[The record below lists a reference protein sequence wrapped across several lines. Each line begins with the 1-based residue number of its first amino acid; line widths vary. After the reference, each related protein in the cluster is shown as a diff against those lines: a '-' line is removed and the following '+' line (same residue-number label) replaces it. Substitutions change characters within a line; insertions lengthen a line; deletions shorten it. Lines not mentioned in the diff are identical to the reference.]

1 MTTSTEPPGEPQL
14 SLGQVD
20 GAAHDHVRDRLI
32 VAQWVFERHL
42 AWIAA
47 AEVKVGVIVA
57 IQTAM
62 LGGLAAAFSVSD
74 LAARTAWAYL
84 ATLSAA
90 GLGVLSIFC
99 AAMVLMPRTSGPE
112 TSLLFFAKVTN
123 FSPEEYFEKFLKSSP
138 EELLRD
144 WTAQIHR
151 NAEIAMDKYF
161 WVRRSIGWAFFST
174 VPWIFSIGMLV
185 KI

>member
-1 MTTSTEPPGEPQL
+1 
-14 SLGQVD
+14 
-20 GAAHDHVRDRLI
+20 
-32 VAQWVFERHL
+32 VFERHL

-74 LAARTAWAYL
+74 PAARTAWSYL

-112 TSLLFFAKVTN
+112 RSLLFFAKVSS
-123 FSPEEYFEKFLKSSP
+123 FSPEEYFENFLKSSP

-161 WVRRSIGWAFFST
+161 WVRRSIGWAFFSAA
-174 VPWIFSIGMLV
+174 PWTLAVGMLV
-185 KI
+185 RI